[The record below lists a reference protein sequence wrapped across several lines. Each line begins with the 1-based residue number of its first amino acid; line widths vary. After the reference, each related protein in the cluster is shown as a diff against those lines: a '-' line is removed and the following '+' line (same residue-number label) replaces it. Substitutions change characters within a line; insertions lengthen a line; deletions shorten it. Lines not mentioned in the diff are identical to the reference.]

1 MYGKQEKADEI
12 ERLTREQRE
21 ISQKESDVQSQI
33 DLLKEF
39 SIQKNQV
46 LADTINPHF
55 KHFQFQFLDYT
66 QDGEPVEVC
75 RMIVDGIDYFNG
87 LNHSDQIL
95 CNIDLVAGLQE
106 LNGLKLP
113 IWIDDAES
121 VNEERFPKM
130 EQQVIYLKVSDNEL
144 KVEGQKLGTVD
155 CKIRP
160 ITFDEAREY
169 TDITPNNDL
178 NDWYWTLSPWSTEE
192 RGWSKSLTV
201 VSPSGVIGHGN
212 CFFGSGVRPVCILKS
227 NIFVSKVEE

>member
-1 MYGKQEKADEI
+1 MKQEKADEI
-12 ERLTREQRE
+12 EQLTKEQRE
-21 ISQKESDVQSQI
+21 LSQKESDVLSQI

-39 SIQKNQV
+39 SIQKNQA
-46 LADTINPHF
+46 LADAINPHF

-75 RMIVDGIDYFNG
+75 KMVVGGIDYFSG

-113 IWIDDAES
+113 IWVDDAES

-144 KVEGQKLGTVD
+144 KVEE
-155 CKIRP
+155 
-160 ITFDEAREY
+160 F
-169 TDITPNNDL
+169 
-178 NDWYWTLSPWSTEE
+178 
-192 RGWSKSLTV
+192 
-201 VSPSGVIGHGN
+201 
-212 CFFGSGVRPVCILKS
+212 
-227 NIFVSKVEE
+227 